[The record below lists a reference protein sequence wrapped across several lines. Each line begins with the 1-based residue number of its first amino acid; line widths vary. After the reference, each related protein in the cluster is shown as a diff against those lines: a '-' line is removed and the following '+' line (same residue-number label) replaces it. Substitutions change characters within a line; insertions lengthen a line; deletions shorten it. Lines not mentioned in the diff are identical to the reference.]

1 MEGQDIDSDIR
12 RLSSGE
18 MIYKSQLASSIA
30 SIITGSFN
38 DSNSES
44 ILVYDSQVG
53 CPNFWTPKISYRKCL
68 DDFSCGHPSLRVNM
82 NYSRRWILSN
92 KMKIEKNCSMIPFVN

>member
-1 MEGQDIDSDIR
+1 
-12 RLSSGE
+12 

-38 DSNSES
+38 ESNSES

-53 CPNFWTPKISYRKCL
+53 CQQ
-68 DDFSCGHPSLRVNM
+68 
-82 NYSRRWILSN
+82 NYGMSHRTVALST
-92 KMKIEKNCSMIPFVN
+92 FVDTQVLG